1 MDGGDE
7 MIHGLSE
14 EEKFKVIRPMLGEH
28 MLGDYGMPIIHKT
41 DEEMLDI
48 ENMEPVGI
56 KNLTTKQDNSKKIV
70 LPFTYDKDLLKYWT
84 DPMKYIPRFQTV
96 MAVGTPD

>member
-28 MLGDYGMPIIHKT
+28 MLGDYGMPIIH
-41 DEEMLDI
+41 LSLI
-48 ENMEPVGI
+48 HISEP
-56 KNLTTKQDNSKKIV
+56 TRRS
-70 LPFTYDKDLLKYWT
+70 
-84 DPMKYIPRFQTV
+84 
-96 MAVGTPD
+96 

>member
-1 MDGGDE
+1 MTMLKRGSSPIFFKYDVRNKRTSIMNGGDE

-41 DEEMLDI
+41 
-48 ENMEPVGI
+48 NAVSYTH
-56 KNLTTKQDNSKKIV
+56 LTLPTKRRV
-70 LPFTYDKDLLKYWT
+70 
-84 DPMKYIPRFQTV
+84 
-96 MAVGTPD
+96 

>member
-1 MDGGDE
+1 MNGGDE

-41 DEEMLDI
+41 DEKCWTL
-48 ENMEPVGI
+48 
-56 KNLTTKQDNSKKIV
+56 KIWSQ
-70 LPFTYDKDLLKYWT
+70 LE
-84 DPMKYIPRFQTV
+84 
-96 MAVGTPD
+96 

>member
-70 LPFTYDKDLLKYWT
+70 LPFTYECFFLGIHTARKVCGGYQPAT
-84 DPMKYIPRFQTV
+84 AGF
-96 MAVGTPD
+96 

>member
-41 DEEMLDI
+41 DEEMLDMLKEEKRSLKDKLEKVYEFMKQFVI
-48 ENMEPVGI
+48 GGMNLLEKFLEWIGEKVKDVG
-56 KNLTTKQDNSKKIV
+56 
-70 LPFTYDKDLLKYWT
+70 
-84 DPMKYIPRFQTV
+84 R
-96 MAVGTPD
+96 GR

>member
-1 MDGGDE
+1 MNGGDE

-48 ENMEPVGI
+48 ENMDTGV
-56 KNLTTKQDNSKKIV
+56 K
-70 LPFTYDKDLLKYWT
+70 
-84 DPMKYIPRFQTV
+84 
-96 MAVGTPD
+96 A